1 MASSQLIFMKGKEKA
16 LDALFD
22 GNNDK
27 AAFGY
32 LAVGFNEDATTN
44 GFVDPYINVGQE
56 NGFMEIE
63 GSNRIP
69 LSKYEGESIFDEDTG
84 KVTVKYKAELDAS
97 NVPNNNINQ
106 IAVVSGANPEA
117 EDDEIYSATT
127 FQTFYKT
134 SSTSL
139 TFVIGFQI

>member
-22 GNNDK
+22 GSNDK

-32 LAVGFNEDATTN
+32 LAVGFNEDATAN
-44 GFVDPYINVGQE
+44 GFVDPYINKGQE

-63 GSNRIP
+63 GSTRIP
-69 LSKYEGESIFDEDTG
+69 LTKYEEASILDDTG

>member
-22 GNNDK
+22 GRNDK

-44 GFVDPYINVGQE
+44 GFLDPYINKDQE

-63 GSNRIP
+63 GSTRIP
-69 LSKYEGESIFDEDTG
+69 LTKYEEASILDEDTG

-97 NVPNNNINQ
+97 NVTNNNINQ

-117 EDDEIYSATT
+117 EGDEIYSATT
-127 FQTFYKT
+127 FSTFYKT